1 MVKKTFLVLLIFFI
15 IQLIISC
22 IFCNCEDAVT
32 FEVNYNS
39 VEITPINTAGFSDE
53 IVNDSI
59 YKNAFGI
66 TILIYSDHTLINS
79 VSNNYTL
86 GFSTAFAC
94 SCEDDT
100 YIYPD
105 PISHVDIF
113 IIDTET
119 NERTNVTDYFG
130 MPVDN
135 NEHVSLEQFF
145 NERADWH
152 DGFQFELV
160 NFNPIP
166 NSVIFVTEAYL
177 ESGKMFTNE
186 TTQIN
191 FIG

>member
-1 MVKKTFLVLLIFFI
+1 MIKKTFLVLLTFFI

-22 IFCNCEDAVT
+22 IFCTCDDAVT
-32 FEVNYNS
+32 YEVNYNS
-39 VEITPINTAGFSDE
+39 VEITPMNTAGFSNE
-53 IVNDSI
+53 IVNDSV

-66 TILIYSDHTLINS
+66 SILIHSDHTLINS

-86 GFSTAFAC
+86 GFSTALAC

-105 PISHVDIF
+105 PVSHVYIF

-130 MPVDN
+130 MPVGN
-135 NEHVSLEQFF
+135 NEHVSLKQFF
-145 NERADWH
+145 NERAYWH

-186 TTQIN
+186 TKQIN